1 MTDDQGSVENAELA
15 AKVDRL
21 AYLVIAL
28 LLIEVVQ
35 FVKYAEELVVV
46 GLLLGIGGFAWLF
59 LKALAHSTS
68 A

>member
-1 MTDDQGSVENAELA
+1 MTENQESVDNAELA
-15 AKVDRL
+15 AKLDRL
-21 AYLVIAL
+21 AYLVIAF

-35 FVKYAEELVVV
+35 FVKHAEELVVV